1 LFGNQRKKKEM
12 VLLIMK
18 LTVAHVFV
26 VVVLRSQFEWVDN
39 YPLDKMFVTTIILP
53 IIMVYELFI
62 ICISRYDRSLNISY

>member
-1 LFGNQRKKKEM
+1 MFGNQRKKKEM

-18 LTVAHVFV
+18 LTVAHVF